1 MHLQNA
7 TYSATLPMGGDFMI
21 ELPLKIELYCYN
33 CGSRLKAEII
43 RTEVLNGVGLAI
55 EVYPCEYCTKDIKE
69 LVK

>member
-1 MHLQNA
+1 MHWQNA
-7 TYSATLPMGGDFMI
+7 TYSATLPMEGDFMI

-69 LVK
+69 LVE

>member
-1 MHLQNA
+1 
-7 TYSATLPMGGDFMI
+7 MI

-55 EVYPCEYCTKDIKE
+55 EAYPCEYCTNDIKE
-69 LVK
+69 LVE

>member
-1 MHLQNA
+1 
-7 TYSATLPMGGDFMI
+7 MI

-55 EVYPCEYCTKDIKE
+55 EAYPCESCAMNDAIE
-69 LVK
+69 RDLSD